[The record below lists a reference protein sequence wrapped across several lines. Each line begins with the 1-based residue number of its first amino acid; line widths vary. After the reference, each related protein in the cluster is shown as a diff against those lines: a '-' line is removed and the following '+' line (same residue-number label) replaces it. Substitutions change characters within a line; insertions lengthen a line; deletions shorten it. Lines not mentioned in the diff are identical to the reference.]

1 MELNIRRDVVV
12 SDNIKMKLEE
22 MTFGDSRIVKKF
34 IEDLANCENY
44 ANGCI
49 TDEMLEYFFLPRVKG
64 QVRCSHNED
73 TYEISRK
80 FAVEVLKNRAFGEGK
95 ISFDELKSIFTMDYV
110 WDMELLVFK
119 LMNNASIADK
129 KFSLLEFAGM
139 NSKWDK
145 YRLNVEDFIKLFT
158 SDNFLDGKIPYDII
172 KFLVES
178 PCKAVDSYKYH
189 ADYYV
194 TLYTSKNFGDGIIS
208 DEELKKVDSVDF
220 PIEYVDILTS
230 VRYRNRTF
238 SRERMY
244 FAKHGYSMIGKN
256 DDVYKAIKESK
267 AFSEGKITIDDL
279 IDFYEWENNFIVIN
293 IIYKLIKLA
302 NEFEYTKDEL
312 DELIEIVCS
321 KDNVQEI
328 HDLGWEMIRN
338 NGYRNHE
345 IIENLIAKRIFCGKF
360 RPSKEQ
366 NVKLGVHKLVRTKD
380 DDKNK
385 MMKV

>member
-1 MELNIRRDVVV
+1 MKLNIRRDVVV

-22 MTFGDSRIVKKF
+22 MTLGDKIIVKKF
-34 IEDLANCENY
+34 IEELANCENY

-49 TDEMLEYFFLPRVKG
+49 TNEMLEYFCLPRVKG

-80 FAVEVLKNRAFGEGK
+80 FAVEVLKNKKFSEGK
-95 ISFDELKSIFTMDYV
+95 IPFAELSKIFTMDHV

-129 KFSLLEFAGM
+129 KISLLEFAGM

-145 YRLNVEDFIKLFT
+145 YRLNDEDFIKLFT

-178 PCKAVDSYKYH
+178 PCKAVDSKYH

-208 DEELKKVDSVDF
+208 DEELKKVGSVDF
-220 PIEYVDILTS
+220 PIGYVDILTS
-230 VRYRNRTF
+230 VGYRYKTF

-244 FAKHGYSMIGKN
+244 FAKHGYSMSGKN
-256 DDVYKAIKESK
+256 KTVYDTIKGSK

-279 IDFYEWENNFIVIN
+279 IDFYEWENNFIAIN
-293 IIYKLIKLA
+293 VIYKLIKLA
-302 NEFEYTKDEL
+302 NEFEYTKEEL

-321 KDNVQEI
+321 KENIQEI
-328 HDLGWEMIRN
+328 HELGWEMIRN

-345 IIENLIAKRIFCGKF
+345 IIVNLIAKRIFCGKF

-380 DDKNK
+380 DDKK
-385 MMKV
+385 